1 MKITKTAIP
10 DVLIFEPT
18 VHGDSRGYFMETFR
32 LNDFSDAGD
41 SLNFVQDN
49 QSKSSQGTLRGLHY
63 QLNFPQGKLVR
74 VLSGEVFDVA
84 VDIRKN
90 SPTFGQW
97 VGELL
102 SAENHKQLWV
112 PPGFAHG
119 FYVTSESAELS
130 YKCTEYYHP
139 EDDHSLLWNDSSIAI
154 EWPLVSNSPLL
165 SDKDKNAKTLQEA
178 ALFENQIK

>member
-10 DVLIFEPT
+10 EVLVFEPT

-32 LNDFSDAGD
+32 LNDFNDAGD

-102 SAENHKQLWV
+102 SGENHKQLWV

-130 YKCTEYYHP
+130 YKCTDYYHP
-139 EDDHSLLWNDSSIAI
+139 EDDHSLLWNDPSIAI
-154 EWPLVSNSPLL
+154 EWPLVSDFPLL
-165 SDKDKNAKTLQEA
+165 SDKDKNAKILQEA
-178 ALFENQIK
+178 ALFENL

>member
-154 EWPLVSNSPLL
+154 EWPLVSDSPLL
-165 SDKDKNAKTLQEA
+165 SNKDQNAKTLQQA
-178 ALFENQIK
+178 ALFENL

>member
-1 MKITKTAIP
+1 MKITKTSIP
-10 DVLIFEPT
+10 EVLVFEPT

-32 LNDFSDAGD
+32 LADFAEAGD
-41 SLNFVQDN
+41 ALNFVQDN

-84 VDIRKN
+84 VDIREN

-102 SAENHKQLWV
+102 SAANHKQLWV

-119 FYVTSESAELS
+119 FYVTSEFAELS
-130 YKCTEYYHP
+130 YKCTQYYHP
-139 EDDHSLLWNDSSIAI
+139 EDDHSLLWNDPVIAI
-154 EWPLVSNSPLL
+154 QWPLISGSPLL
-165 SDKDKNAKTLQEA
+165 SDKDQNAKTLQQA
-178 ALFENQIK
+178 AIFENL

>member
-1 MKITKTAIP
+1 MKITRTSIP
-10 DVLIFEPT
+10 EVLVFEPT

-32 LNDFSDAGD
+32 LADFADAGD
-41 SLNFVQDN
+41 ALNFVQDN

-102 SAENHKQLWV
+102 SAENYKQLWV

-154 EWPLVSNSPLL
+154 EWPLVSDSPLL
-165 SDKDKNAKTLQEA
+165 SNKDQNAKTLQQA
-178 ALFENQIK
+178 ALFENL

>member
-1 MKITKTAIP
+1 MKITKTSIP
-10 DVLIFEPT
+10 EVLVFEPT

-32 LNDFSDAGD
+32 LADFAEAGD
-41 SLNFVQDN
+41 ALNFVQVN

-84 VDIRKN
+84 VDIREN

-102 SAENHKQLWV
+102 SAANHKQLWV

-119 FYVTSESAELS
+119 FYVTSEFAELS
-130 YKCTEYYHP
+130 YKCTQYYHP
-139 EDDHSLLWNDSSIAI
+139 EDDHSLLWNDPVIAI
-154 EWPLVSNSPLL
+154 QWPLISGSPLL
-165 SDKDKNAKTLQEA
+165 SDKDQNAKTLQQA
-178 ALFENQIK
+178 AIFENL

>member
-1 MKITKTAIP
+1 
-10 DVLIFEPT
+10 
-18 VHGDSRGYFMETFR
+18 METFR
-32 LNDFSDAGD
+32 LADFADAGD
-41 SLNFVQDN
+41 ALNFVQDN

-84 VDIRKN
+84 VDIREN

-102 SAENHKQLWV
+102 SAANHKQLWV

-119 FYVTSESAELS
+119 FYVTSEFAELS
-130 YKCTEYYHP
+130 YKCTQYYHP
-139 EDDHSLLWNDSSIAI
+139 EDDHSLLWNDPVIAI
-154 EWPLVSNSPLL
+154 QWPLISGSPLL
-165 SDKDKNAKTLQEA
+165 SDKDQNAKTLQQA
-178 ALFENQIK
+178 AIFENL